1 MLHAT
6 QYLPELV
13 QLQQQLYESFHRKL
27 DRVEANKTTVAEFIG
42 TIKKSMSFHQPIK
55 FHNNFYLFFIKRIA
69 QKRDGKML

>member
-27 DRVEANKTTVAEFIG
+27 DRVEANKTTVAKFIG
-42 TIKKSMSFHQPIK
+42 TIKKSMSFHQPINI
-55 FHNNFYLFFIKRIA
+55 FHLFFIKRIA
-69 QKRDGKML
+69 QKGDGKML